1 MKKLLSI
8 IIFSIIL
15 FNNTYAHPL
24 DISISTWDI
33 KWNKFSITTYFHTF
47 EIEYLLKNNWINPK
61 WVNNYFENQNII
73 KNYISENILLKN
85 NWKYCEI
92 KDIELLEDD
101 TYLIV
106 SNWLWVSY
114 RFECDDE
121 IKTFNL
127 INKSFIEFSLQTNRI
142 TLYDLNNWIK
152 NLKPIYYKVLT
163 SKINEF
169 ELDINNLSNDRID
182 SDNDWL
188 SDEEE
193 KIYYTDINNIDTD
206 WDNYTDKEEIDYW
219 WNPINPELWPWQ
231 KFREFLDIDLSNK
244 NIDNLEKIQ
253 KEISRHNISD
263 YWYWWKYLEKSL
275 KYINDFYDK
284 SEWSVIIMFF
294 IVFLLWMIHAIWP
307 GHSKSILI
315 WYTLEK
321 WNWYIKWSIF
331 ALIFTITHILD
342 IIILLLITNLL
353 FNFIDISK
361 YLYYIQIIWTI
372 VLIILS
378 SYILINAK
386 KSLKWNNEKECKK
399 VDNKKNGIL
408 IAFFAWL
415 APCSFAWS
423 IYLLLVALWKINM
436 ILLFIFALW
445 LWILTTLLIIV
456 FISVFLK
463 NKIYSK
469 VSVLSSYSK
478 IISSSIILI
487 TSIIIAISLIIK

>member
-15 FNNTYAHPL
+15 LNKTYAHPL
-24 DISISTWDI
+24 DISISTADI
-33 KWNKFSITTYFHTF
+33 RWNTFSITTYFHTF
-47 EIEYLLKNNWINPK
+47 EIEYLLKNNWVNPK
-61 WVNNYFENQNII
+61 WVNDYFENEKII
-73 KNYISENILLKN
+73 KDYISNNIFLYNKWDKCNIDNL
-85 NWKYCEI
+85 EI
-92 KDIELLEDD
+92 IEDD

-114 RFECDDE
+114 KFICTQD
-121 IKTFNL
+121 IKNFTF

-142 TLYDLNNWIK
+142 TIYDLNNWIK
-152 NLKPIYYKVLT
+152 DLKPIYYKVLT
-163 SKINEF
+163 SKINELQL
-169 ELDINNLSNDRID
+169 ELWNIDNRSVD
-182 SDNDWL
+182 SDWDWL

-193 KIYYTDINNIDTD
+193 KVYYTNKDKIDTD
-206 WDNYTDKEEIDYW
+206 WDNYTDKEEVDYW

-231 KFREFLDIDLSNK
+231 KYREILDIEVSNK
-244 NIDNLEKIQ
+244 NIDKLLEI
-253 KEISRHNISD
+253 EREVSRHNISD

-275 KYINDFYDK
+275 KYINNFYDK
-284 SEWSVIIMFF
+284 SEWSIIIMFL

-321 WNWYIKWSIF
+321 WNWYIKWLIF

-342 IIILLLITNLL
+342 IIILLLITKLL

-361 YLYYIQIIWTI
+361 YLYYIQIIWSI
-372 VLIILS
+372 VFIILS

-386 KSLKWNNEKECKK
+386 KSLKWDNKKECKK
-399 VDNKKNGIL
+399 INDKKSGIL

-445 LWILTTLLIIV
+445 LWILATLIIIV

-469 VSVLSSYSK
+469 VSVLSNYSK

-487 TSIIIAISLIIK
+487 TSIIIALSLIIK